1 MEWYIIF
8 DPQNIWGKFLVRA
21 DFHVLKDD
29 KGAAWKGTLDFT
41 MIDTAVIVTN
51 YLERNKR
58 LTILHK
64 FTSDDP
70 ISYVKN
76 FQSSHPE
83 LFI

>member
-58 LTILHK
+58 LTILHT
-64 FTSDDP
+64 FTSYDP